1 MLLRNGIGSKSS
13 WNYMVISRCH
23 SSRECIQ
30 RAQRGAVMGGFET
43 MVRKNGFKVLN
54 SHSIEKKIGR
64 RPINLELS
72 LPVLLVIIQK
82 MVINL
87 SHVH

>member
-1 MLLRNGIGSKSS
+1 
-13 WNYMVISRCH
+13 
-23 SSRECIQ
+23 
-30 RAQRGAVMGGFET
+30 MGGFET